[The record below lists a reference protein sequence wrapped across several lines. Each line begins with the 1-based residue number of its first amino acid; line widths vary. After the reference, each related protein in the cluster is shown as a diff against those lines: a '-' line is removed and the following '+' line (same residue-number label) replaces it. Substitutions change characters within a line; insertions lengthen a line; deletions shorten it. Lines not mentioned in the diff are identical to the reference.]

1 MSDMAY
7 DYFNQLDSLDL
18 SDLEILFDK
27 INNLIF
33 TKKKTSD
40 LQIEEGLAYFNSIK
54 GSISREINEKE
65 ELINARDEKYAY
77 SN

>member
-1 MSDMAY
+1 MAY

-27 INNLIF
+27 IRNLIF
-33 TKKKTSD
+33 SKKNSNNSETENALS
-40 LQIEEGLAYFNSIK
+40 YFDSIK
-54 GSISREINEKE
+54 GSVNRIINEKE
-65 ELINARDEKYAY
+65 ELSAALDEKYAY